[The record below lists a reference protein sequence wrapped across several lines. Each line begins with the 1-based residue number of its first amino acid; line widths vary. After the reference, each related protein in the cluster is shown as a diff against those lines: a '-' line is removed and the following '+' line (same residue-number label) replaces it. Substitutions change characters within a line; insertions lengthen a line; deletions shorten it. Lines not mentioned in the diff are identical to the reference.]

1 MNRIKAVD
9 MMEGFVWV
17 DVKQEDRDN
26 IRGHLQ
32 ELKDWRDSFRKEDYY
47 LERKSKLFFINRKY
61 RKVLDLSIIRGV
73 CPEGLSVISYITDK
87 VYIFIDYTDETVN
100 LFKLERFI
108 REDRVLMGL
117 EMKLLFD
124 NFRSGV

>member
-1 MNRIKAVD
+1 

-32 ELKDWRDSFRKEDYY
+32 ELTDWIDSFRKEDYY

-61 RKVLDLSIIRGV
+61 RKVLDLSIIGAV
-73 CPEGLSVISYITDK
+73 CPEGLAVASYITDE
-87 VYIFIDYTDETVN
+87 VNIFINYTDETVN
-100 LFKLERFI
+100 LFNLERFI

-124 NFRSGV
+124 DFRSGV